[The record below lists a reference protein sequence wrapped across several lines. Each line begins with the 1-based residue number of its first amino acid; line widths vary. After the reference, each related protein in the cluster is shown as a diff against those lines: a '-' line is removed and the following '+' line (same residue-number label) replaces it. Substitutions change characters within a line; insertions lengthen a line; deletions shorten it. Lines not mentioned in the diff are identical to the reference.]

1 MSSQRNAVAVMLI
14 LDRQGVPSRRTLATS
29 QAATADPLYA
39 PDYPS
44 HLPIPTSSLA
54 ALLAR
59 LGLPATEGLQE
70 ALVVALTDVS
80 YDPTKLPP
88 SIQGTPAE
96 GTTENNALLAALGN
110 SLLGLYASE
119 SLATTYPN
127 LPTRALKALVSLH
140 VGPQACFD
148 VAKSLGV
155 GVANGPYDTDGS
167 VRGGEGNAGRSRK
180 RSTGSAGVPVR
191 WVRGEREEG
200 DRRRTTW
207 EEVVARSVR
216 SFVALIYQEK
226 VSRYLVSA
234 LAAADLPLGHRRRA

>member
-1 MSSQRNAVAVMLI
+1 MA
-14 LDRQGVPSRRTLATS
+14 RRTLATTT
-29 QAATADPLYA
+29 ATTDPLYA
-39 PDYPS
+39 PDYPA
-44 HLPIPTSSLA
+44 HLPIPTSALA

-59 LGLPATEGLQE
+59 LGLAPSKEMHE

-88 SIQGTPAE
+88 SIRETPTAE
-96 GTTENNALLAALGN
+96 EAEHNTLLASLGN
-110 SLLGLYASE
+110 ALLGLYASE
-119 SLATTYPN
+119 HLATQYPN

-155 GVANGPYDTDGS
+155 GVANGPYDSDGTLR
-167 VRGGEGNAGRSRK
+167 VEGSAGKARK
-180 RSTGSAGVPVR
+180 RSTASAGVPVR
-191 WVRGEREEG
+191 WVRGERQDEEG
-200 DRRRTTW
+200 KRRTTW

-226 VSRYLVSA
+226 VSRSSLQ
-234 LAAADLPLGHRRRA
+234 RAQDAN